1 MDETGG
7 QEHVL
12 EEESETAPPPETHS
26 PQETSIPRKER
37 TGKQKVS
44 EIASKS
50 IKSQSRV
57 ASETLAQI
65 LEKQGLT
72 DQAIKMYE
80 QLILTFPE
88 KNAYFAAKIENLKNL

>member
-1 MDETGG
+1 MAT
-7 QEHVL
+7 Q
-12 EEESETAPPPETHS
+12 
-26 PQETSIPRKER
+26 
-37 TGKQKVS
+37 
-44 EIASKS
+44 S

-88 KNAYFAAKIENLKNL
+88 KALTLQRKLKI